1 MTPMQLTKRRNEA
14 TTVTSDSKPKRPRKR
29 WKRVVKWTLATI
41 FVTLIVWGFVA
52 YWTSS
57 NDCDRNAA
65 SPANPMKAVVHCDY
79 GITNL
84 KLQEVE
90 KPTPADGQVLVRV
103 RAASLNPLDGHFVR
117 GMWLARL
124 MGGGLRKPKDTKL
137 GVDYAG
143 TVEAVGKNVSNF
155 KPGDEVF
162 GGRTGA
168 LAQYVC
174 ARADRAIALKPANMT
189 FEQAGSVAVAAI
201 TALQG
206 LRDKGH
212 VHAGQ
217 KVLVNGAS
225 GGVGTFAV
233 QIAKSLG
240 AEVTGVCSTRN
251 LDLVRSIGAHHVID
265 YTKEDFTKSD
275 VRYDVIFDNVQ
286 NHTFSERRRVLTPN
300 GICVNAGLG
309 GAGWRADTQTHLIRS
324 FTTPLMSKFTSQK
337 FRFFIAQLNHQDLA
351 FLADLMQSGKVTPV
365 IDRNYKSLNDVQNAL
380 AYLEEGHARG
390 KVVITVE

>member
-1 MTPMQLTKRRNEA
+1 MT
-14 TTVTSDSKPKRPRKR
+14 DKPKAMRPRKR
-29 WKRVVKWTLATI
+29 WKRVVKWTLGTI
-41 FVTLIVWGFVA
+41 FVALILWGFVA
-52 YWTSS
+52 YWTST

-65 SPANPMKAVVHCDY
+65 NPANPMKAVVHCDY

-84 KLQEVE
+84 KLQEIE
-90 KPTPADGQVLVRV
+90 KPTPADDQVLVRV

-124 MGGGLRKPKDTKL
+124 MDGGLRKPKDTRL

-143 TVEAVGKNVSNF
+143 TVEAVGKNVTQF
-155 KPGDEVF
+155 KPGEEVF
-162 GGRTGA
+162 GGRTGS

-206 LRDKGH
+206 LREKGH
-212 VHAGQ
+212 IQAGQ
-217 KVLVNGAS
+217 KVLINGAS

-251 LDLVRSIGAHHVID
+251 LDLVRSIGADHVID
-265 YTKEDFTKSD
+265 YTKEDFTKGNQ
-275 VRYDVIFDNVQ
+275 RYDVIFDNVQ
-286 NHTFSERRRVLTPN
+286 NHTFSERRRVLASN
-300 GICVNAGLG
+300 GICVLAGLG
-309 GAGWRADTQTHLIRS
+309 GAGWHEDTWTHLVRS

-337 FRFFIAQLNHQDLA
+337 FSFYISQLNHNDLA
-351 FLADLMQSGKVTPV
+351 LLGDLMLSGKVTPV
-365 IDRNYKSLNDVQNAL
+365 IDRTYKSLGEVQDAL
-380 AYLEEGHARG
+380 QYLEQGHARG